1 MELKIK
7 DKVVNCT
14 EMEKINNEKND
25 KICIDNS
32 GCWKFKFVFIH
43 VSL

>member
-7 DKVVNCT
+7 DNVAKCA
-14 EMEKINNEKND
+14 EKEKMNNEKND
-25 KICIDNS
+25 KICIDN
-32 GCWKFKFVFIH
+32 GGYWKFKFMFIY